1 MDLRRAFTSTG
12 QRKVIEVLRACMV
25 GLIGEEVV
33 PHERHTREL
42 PHTLQQQSQEPLRKT
57 LEVSGWLGISV
68 LRSARAKAGREVLVF
83 ESVQQKTPTHF

>member
-1 MDLRRAFTSTG
+1 
-12 QRKVIEVLRACMV
+12 MV
-25 GLIGEEVV
+25 GLVGEEVV

-42 PHTLQQQSQEPLRKT
+42 PHTLQEKSQGSLRKT

-68 LRSARAKAGREVLVF
+68 LRSAAEKAVGEVLLV